1 MRDHQETLSKPLRR
15 ERLKISIACQACRS
29 RKAKCDGGRPACT
42 RCVRRGK
49 ACTYNTDSS
58 ALERQAKRKTP
69 VPKAPTNRCHIPVP
83 ASSPNLGVCSLA
95 TPLTRVP
102 LSRLERVEEDQE
114 PELDRD
120 QSRAYYSTHGQFAGE
135 VAAAIDVRAGLVP
148 AATSNLVP
156 FVDAPLFGV
165 LDLHSP
171 YSVLNSA
178 AELPPHA
185 HADRLVCIYWEY
197 VDPLEPVLSRER
209 FVHDYEATYSRSG
222 ALLHADRDVW
232 LSILNVV
239 FALAVQRQES
249 ILPQQRDEEGNRFFQ
264 RAWALLRPETILWK
278 PGTLELVQCLML
290 MNRYLHCTSNQLKT
304 WMTAG
309 LAIRIAQS
317 MCCHLPVGSSA
328 KHPCNDTLLKQKVW
342 AGCVALD
349 RCVSWSLGRTS
360 APSLI
365 PLPNRADAMSTSAS
379 YLEGGRHAEHL
390 SRELH
395 EIGNQIQLAQTQ
407 TRNPLAA
414 RLGLPRL
421 YQQDDYHAV
430 AVQLDAC
437 LNKWEN
443 GLPSD
448 WKLQNLGKVVDRASR
463 AERYVLH
470 LRLLHSRI
478 VLYRPMLARLYSL
491 KSHPATIQAQPIPP
505 SLSDR
510 LLRECA
516 GMCVETA
523 QKLTSLI
530 IETLEPNEP
539 MGLLPW
545 WYRVYYLHIAGT
557 NFLAAM
563 FDADLFTTSV
573 SQSWRDVL
581 SALRAHE
588 HLSMYVQQ
596 CIRTFELLSTRIL
609 ETQYPPPDVTGGL
622 PLEEATSG
630 SLFDHIFQDL
640 GFDCNSLLF
649 GMEDFTECL
658 RDSSSR

>member
-1 MRDHQETLSKPLRR
+1 MRNHQEITSKPLRR
-15 ERLKISIACQACRS
+15 ERLKISIACQACRI
-29 RKAKCDGGRPACT
+29 RKSKCDGGRPACT
-42 RCVRRGK
+42 RCLRRGK
-49 ACTYNTDSS
+49 PCTYSIDSG
-58 ALERQAKRKTP
+58 AIERQTKRKP
-69 VPKAPTNRCHIPVP
+69 LVPKAPTIGRHIPFA
-83 ASSPNLGVCSLA
+83 ASSPNLGACSHA
-95 TPLTRVP
+95 TPSTTGP
-102 LSRLERVEEDQE
+102 LSRSEHVDEDQE
-114 PELDRD
+114 QELDRD
-120 QSRAYYSTHGQFAGE
+120 QNRAYYSTHGQFAGE

-171 YSVLNSA
+171 CSVLNWA
-178 AELPPHA
+178 TELPLRA
-185 HADRLVCIYWEY
+185 HADRLVCIYWQY
-197 VDPLEPVLSRER
+197 VDPVEPVLSQER
-209 FVHDYEATYSRSG
+209 FLHDYEATYSRPG
-222 ALLHADRDVW
+222 APLHADRDVW

-249 ILPQQRDEEGNRFFQ
+249 IPRQQRDEEGNRFFL

-317 MCCHLPVGSSA
+317 MFCHLPEGSSA
-328 KHPCNDTLLKQKVW
+328 KQSCNDRQLKQHVW
-342 AGCVALD
+342 ASCVALD

-365 PLPNRADAMSTSAS
+365 PLPNRAEAMSTSGS
-379 YLEGGRHAEHL
+379 FLQGGRHAEHL

-407 TRNPLAA
+407 TRNALAA

-448 WKLQNLGKVVDRASR
+448 WKLENLNKVVDRTSR
-463 AERYVLH
+463 AERYLLH

-491 KSHPATIQAQPIPP
+491 KSHPAPIQAQPNPP

-516 GMCVETA
+516 AMCLEAA

-545 WYRVYYLHIAGT
+545 WYRIYYLHIAGT

-563 FDADLFTTSV
+563 FEADLFTTSV
-573 SQSWRDVL
+573 SQSWKDVL
-581 SALRAHE
+581 STLRAHE

-596 CIRTFELLSTRIL
+596 CIRTFELLSARIL
-609 ETQYPPPDVTGGL
+609 ETQYPTPDGTREM
-622 PLEEATSG
+622 PLEATSG
-630 SLFDHIFQDL
+630 SLFDNIFQDL
-640 GFDCNSLLF
+640 GFDCDSFLF
-649 GMEDFTECL
+649 GMEDFTEGIQA
-658 RDSSSR
+658 SSR

>member
-1 MRDHQETLSKPLRR
+1 MFSY
-15 ERLKISIACQACRS
+15 KICL
-29 RKAKCDGGRPACT
+29 
-42 RCVRRGK
+42 RRGK
-49 ACTYNTDSS
+49 ACTYSIDSN
-58 ALERQAKRKTP
+58 AVERQTKRKP
-69 VPKAPTNRCHIPVP
+69 LVPKAPTIRSHTPVP
-83 ASSPNLGVCSLA
+83 ASSPNLGACSLS
-95 TPLTRVP
+95 TPSTSGP
-102 LSRLERVEEDQE
+102 LSRSEQVDKAQE
-114 PELDRD
+114 PELDGD

-156 FVDAPLFGV
+156 FVDAPLFGG
-165 LDLHSP
+165 LDLHVP
-171 YSVLNSA
+171 YNGLNSA
-178 AELPPHA
+178 TELPPRA
-185 HADRLVCIYWEY
+185 HADRLVCIYWQY
-197 VDPLEPVLSRER
+197 VDPVEPVLSRER
-209 FVHDYEATYSRSG
+209 FLHGYEATYCRSG
-222 ALLHADRDVW
+222 ALLHAEHDVW

-249 ILPQQRDEEGNRFFQ
+249 IPPQQRDEEGNRFFQ
-264 RAWALLRPETILWK
+264 RAWVLLRPETILWK

-317 MCCHLPVGSSA
+317 ICCHLPEGSSA
-328 KHPCNDTLLKQKVW
+328 KNSSVDRQLKEQVW

-365 PLPNRADAMSTSAS
+365 PLPNRADAMSISAS
-379 YLEGGRHAEHL
+379 SLQGGRHAGHL

-421 YQQDDYHAV
+421 YQQDDYNAV

-448 WKLQNLGKVVDRASR
+448 WKLQYLGEVVDRASR

-478 VLYRPMLARLYSL
+478 VLYRPMLAHLYSM
-491 KSHPATIQAQPIPP
+491 KSHPATIRSQPIPP
-505 SLSDR
+505 TLSDR

-530 IETLEPNEP
+530 IETLEPNQP

-588 HLSMYVQQ
+588 HLSMYVPQ

-609 ETQYPPPDVTGGL
+609 ETQYPTPDVTGGL

-640 GFDCNSLLF
+640 GFDCDSFLF
-649 GMEDFTECL
+649 GMEDFTEGL
-658 RDSSSR
+658 RDSSS

>member
-1 MRDHQETLSKPLRR
+1 MHAVP
-15 ERLKISIACQACRS
+15 
-29 RKAKCDGGRPACT
+29 RPAKVPPKS
-42 RCVRRGK
+42 RQSPAKVRTISNSTAFVHVGFIYVK
-49 ACTYNTDSS
+49 DNWPVLDACEE
-58 ALERQAKRKTP
+58 ERH
-69 VPKAPTNRCHIPVP
+69 APTIRSHTPVP
-83 ASSPNLGVCSLA
+83 ASSPNLGACSLS
-95 TPLTRVP
+95 TPSTSGP
-102 LSRLERVEEDQE
+102 LSRSEQVDKAQE
-114 PELDRD
+114 PELDGD

-156 FVDAPLFGV
+156 FVDAPLFGG
-165 LDLHSP
+165 LDLHVP
-171 YSVLNSA
+171 YNGLNSA
-178 AELPPHA
+178 TELPPRA
-185 HADRLVCIYWEY
+185 HADRLVCIYWQY
-197 VDPLEPVLSRER
+197 VDPVEPVLSRER
-209 FVHDYEATYSRSG
+209 FLYGYEATYCQSG
-222 ALLHADRDVW
+222 ALLHAEHDVW

-249 ILPQQRDEEGNRFFQ
+249 IPPQQRDEEGNRFFQ
-264 RAWALLRPETILWK
+264 RAWVLLRPETILWK

-317 MCCHLPVGSSA
+317 ICCHLPEGSSA
-328 KHPCNDTLLKQKVW
+328 KNSSVDRQLKEQLRLLVPW
-342 AGCVALD
+342 PDIGTVFD
-349 RCVSWSLGRTS
+349 
-360 APSLI
+360 
-365 PLPNRADAMSTSAS
+365 PLTEQADAMSISAS
-379 YLEGGRHAEHL
+379 SLQGGRHAGHL

-421 YQQDDYHAV
+421 YQQDDYNAV

-448 WKLQNLGKVVDRASR
+448 WKLQYLGKVVDRASR

-478 VLYRPMLARLYSL
+478 VLYRPMLAHLYSMI
-491 KSHPATIQAQPIPP
+491 SHPATIQSQPIPP
-505 SLSDR
+505 TLSDR

-530 IETLEPNEP
+530 IETLEPNQP

-588 HLSMYVQQ
+588 HLSIYVQP

-609 ETQYPPPDVTGGL
+609 ETQYPPPDVTGGI
-622 PLEEATSG
+622 PLDEATSG

-640 GFDCNSLLF
+640 GFDCDGFLF
-649 GMEDFTECL
+649 GMEDFTEGS
-658 RDSSSR
+658 RDSSS

>member
-1 MRDHQETLSKPLRR
+1 MSYAACTKCLRR
-15 ERLKISIACQACRS
+15 EK
-29 RKAKCDGGRPACT
+29 P
-42 RCVRRGK
+42 
-49 ACTYNTDSS
+49 CTYSIDSS
-58 ALERQAKRKTP
+58 AIERQTKRKP
-69 VPKAPTNRCHIPVP
+69 LVPKVRTIRSHIPFA
-83 ASSPNLGVCSLA
+83 ASSPNIGAYPLA
-95 TPLTRVP
+95 TPST
-102 LSRLERVEEDQE
+102 LSRSEHVEESQQ

-120 QSRAYYSTHGQFAGE
+120 QNRAYYSTHGQFAGE

-171 YSVLNSA
+171 Y
-178 AELPPHA
+178 
-185 HADRLVCIYWEY
+185 I
-197 VDPLEPVLSRER
+197 DPLEPVLSRER
-209 FVHDYEATYSRSG
+209 FLHDYEATYSRPD
-222 ALLHADRDVW
+222 APLHADRDIW

-239 FALAVQRQES
+239 FALAVQRQEF
-249 ILPQQRDEEGNRFFQ
+249 IPPQQRDKEGNRFFQ

-317 MCCHLPVGSSA
+317 MCCHLPEGSSA
-328 KHPCNDTLLKQKVW
+328 KHSCNDRMLKQKMRFVVTRPGIG
-342 AGCVALD
+342 AVLD
-349 RCVSWSLGRTS
+349 
-360 APSLI
+360 
-365 PLPNRADAMSTSAS
+365 PLTEQAKAMSTRGS
-379 YLEGGRHAEHL
+379 YLQGGNHAEHL

-407 TRNPLAA
+407 TRNALAA

-448 WKLQNLGKVVDRASR
+448 WKLQNINKVVHRIS
-463 AERYVLH
+463 
-470 LRLLHSRI
+470 LLHSRN
-478 VLYRPMLARLYSL
+478 VLYRPMIARLYSM
-491 KSHPATIQAQPIPP
+491 KPHQATTQPQPNPP

-516 GMCVETA
+516 AMCLEAA

-545 WYRVYYLHIAGT
+545 WYRIYYLHIAGT
-557 NFLAAM
+557 NFLA
-563 FDADLFTTSV
+563 DLFTTSV
-573 SQSWRDVL
+573 SQSWKEVL

-596 CIRTFELLSTRIL
+596 CIRTFEMLSTRIL
-609 ETQYPPPDVTGGL
+609 ETQYTTPDRTGGM

-630 SLFDHIFQDL
+630 SLFDNIFQDL
-640 GFDCNSLLF
+640 GFDCDGFLF
-649 GMEDFTECL
+649 GMEHFTEGI
-658 RDSSSR
+658 RPSSS